1 MDRKRFQGKSP
12 AWTGNGSIDMG
23 YTPRH
28 AKPGSVKDAATSGYA
43 SGAITAPSIGRHAAP
58 ENKAQREHRP
68 QGVRRGG
75 KKTERRRLSAA
86 AGRAGA
92 GAGSQR

>member
-1 MDRKRFQGKSP
+1 MDRKIFQGKSP

-28 AKPGSVKDAATSGYA
+28 AKPGSVKEAASSGHA
-43 SGAITAPSIGRHAAP
+43 SGAIIAPSIGRHAAP

-68 QGVRRGG
+68 QAAKRGG
-75 KKTERRRLSAA
+75 RKGERRRLSATAGHA
-86 AGRAGA
+86 AG
-92 GAGSQR
+92 